1 MGNGIGKPKIANRQE
16 VFVAEYAKD
25 FNGKRAAI
33 AAGYSPKTA
42 EAQASRMLR
51 NSKVVELLAAKQ
63 EKRIAKLDKSADDV
77 LSEISKL
84 AFANMQD
91 YIRVTNEG
99 EAFVDFSSLTR
110 EQAAAIQE
118 IRVDETAGGIGDGR
132 RERVQRTT
140 FKLSDKGLNLE
151 RLGRYFKLFTDKV
164 EVTGLDELAEK
175 MSRARRRTA

>member
-1 MGNGIGKPKIANRQE
+1 MSKLNPKQAR
-16 VFVAEYAKD
+16 FVAEYLVDSNATQ
-25 FNGKRAAI
+25 AAI
-33 AAGYSPKTA
+33 RAGYSAKTA
-42 EAQASRMLR
+42 YSQGQRLLKNVEISAAVADKASKHL
-51 NSKVVELLAAKQ
+51 
-63 EKRIAKLDKSADDV
+63 AKLDKTADDV
-77 LSEISKL
+77 LAEISKL

-164 EVTGLDELAEK
+164 EVGGLDELAEK
-175 MSRARRRTA
+175 IASARRRTA